1 VLLIKYENNSC
12 FKYIIADKPQK
23 PNITF
28 DKYPFVN
35 GQTIFTCISRVKH
48 WPTFVPYSLQYNWT
62 VAGGVRNILTIYNVS
77 KLDKGKNISCRATDD
92 HGLIS
97 DSSEVI
103 TLDPYCE

>member
-1 VLLIKYENNSC
+1 MIRYENNSC

-35 GQTIFTCISRVKH
+35 GQTIFTCISGVQR
-48 WPTFVPYSLQYNWT
+48 WPTFVPHSLQYSWT
-62 VAGGVRNILTIYNVS
+62 VSCGVRNILTIYPVS
-77 KLDKGKNISCRATDD
+77 KLDKGKQISCRANDD
-92 HGLIS
+92 LGMIS

-103 TLDPYCE
+103 NLDPYCE

>member
-1 VLLIKYENNSC
+1 MLIKYENNSC

-35 GQTIFTCISRVKH
+35 GQTIFTCISRVQR
-48 WPTFVPYSLQYNWT
+48 WPMFVTYSLQYSWT
-62 VAGGVRNILTIYNVS
+62 VSGGVRNILTIYPVS
-77 KLDKGKNISCRATDD
+77 KLDKGKQISSRATDD
-92 HGLIS
+92 LGMFS

-103 TLDPYCE
+103 TLDSYCE

>member
-1 VLLIKYENNSC
+1 LIRYENNSC

-35 GQTIFTCISRVKH
+35 GQTIFTCISRVQR
-48 WPTFVPYSLQYNWT
+48 WPTFVPYSLQYSWN
-62 VAGGVRNILTIYNVS
+62 VSGGVRNILTIYPVS
-77 KLDKGKNISCRATDD
+77 KLDKGKHISCRATDNL
-92 HGLIS
+92 GMIS

>member
-1 VLLIKYENNSC
+1 MIKNENNFC

-35 GQTIFTCISRVKH
+35 DQTIFTCMSRVQR

-62 VAGGVRNILTIYNVS
+62 VAGGVRNILTIHPVS
-77 KLDKGKNISCRATDD
+77 KLDKGKQISCRATD